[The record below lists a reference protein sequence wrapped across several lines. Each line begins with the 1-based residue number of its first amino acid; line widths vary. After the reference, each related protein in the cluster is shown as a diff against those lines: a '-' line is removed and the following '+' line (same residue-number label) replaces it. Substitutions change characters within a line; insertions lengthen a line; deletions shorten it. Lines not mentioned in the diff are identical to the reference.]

1 MSVGIRNVVRLGW
14 SPGAGTFRTRVT
26 TGVVMSWPEQMDP
39 ELRDYIEERQG
50 TALRT
55 YENDP
60 DLLIE
65 HVRQEDSFRTGGYG
79 ARQISE
85 LLQNAVDAIGAGGG
99 TGMVEFRLAD
109 GALYCA
115 NEGAGFT
122 KGGVR
127 AVTYAFLSTKRGDEI
142 GRFGLGFKSVLGI
155 TERPQIFS
163 RGVSFEFNAPDTAE
177 LFAGVPNEGGRL
189 PLLRIPTLADAARE
203 AAADRNLAEM
213 MSWATTIV
221 KLPLSREGDR
231 LRRELDEFD
240 VEALLFFKP
249 LERLRITVQESA
261 GAAPVSRDYAR
272 EGHPDDGELR
282 LTAPGRD
289 PVRWL
294 YAEREYRPTID
305 VASTLPATSL
315 RESMT
320 VSYAVRPEGRAGV
333 GRLWAW
339 FPLKDETTASGV
351 FNAPW
356 QVNDD
361 RTSLVPGSALNKAM
375 LGVAADLFLDVV
387 VRASTVGDFGAHLD
401 LFPARGREVRS
412 NADRFLSNEIPLR
425 AAQRPMIPDVSG
437 VLRIP
442 GFFQHVPDLQK
453 TPVPP
458 AAMRAWQE
466 DPPRET
472 MPHWQCFTTPA
483 RRLRLRTLLG
493 GTADERSARETNVAS
508 WLEELVARGS
518 REGVEVAISIAAALS
533 PVSADMGSAVGSA
546 PIVPLEGG
554 GWARVDAA
562 SSVLLPLDGAEVP
575 EGVRIVAPEYA
586 AFGTIADDLRSLG
599 FRIVSA
605 DETAGALAHGARSDW
620 TDQQWKRFWTV
631 LSAARP
637 EVAERAVRAARDRG
651 VGMKLPAQDGH
662 WRPARDILTDAG
674 FGRRLP
680 GRHVDS
686 QIVPSLMLVRAAGA
700 TEAPHRGF
708 PLADDR
714 LRSRYTS
721 AVEQMAKTY
730 LGRSGFQATR
740 VVVPDD
746 DGVGPLDVLD
756 EDLTDEERVYWTRSI
771 LRVMGSRETTLKVP
785 LSGARVAEI
794 PTSTFEWWAV
804 RNLGAVN
811 TSLGVRPV
819 TDAVSSRLSRF
830 GAHLPVAL
838 DVEVSA
844 SAGLTTDL
852 DRVPDMQLAAFLARE
867 GYDARGA
874 GQDAFVE
881 LLEHCAGRESLG
893 VPERVPAISKGSVV
907 LSPPDEIAV
916 TETPRDV
923 AALDEAGVA
932 YIPAG
937 PACGALIERWHLL
950 PASDALQQSLE
961 VIGAGE
967 VTPVLDLFPSLQSH
981 VSVKLGKQKLMTA
994 ESISRVL
1001 QSIHGVTKR
1010 PLMAARQDGVAVLDS
1025 SLDDVGSL
1033 ERLSQLLDLGLT
1045 KTDIA
1050 AVLRDDEEMRRGEL
1064 LQRAQLAK
1072 SDEDRL
1078 LLLVGAQVLR
1088 AELPRGLIT
1097 AVERSAGEQTDPQI
1111 AQLFLRVHGNDAV
1124 YVLRDRLKG
1133 RRIEVPRAWDGSP
1146 LAQAAV
1152 KRMGFDT
1159 KYAGERATRPP
1170 RVTQVQ
1176 GKITLNGLH
1185 DFQKDLAEQI
1195 RDLVLRPGSDGQARR
1210 GLLHL
1215 PTGAGKT
1222 RVTAEAVLNMMRDG
1236 ELASPVL
1243 WIAQS
1248 QELCEQAIQTFSE
1261 VWRWLGDERPVD
1273 LSRFWSGYEL
1283 DESNEELQVVFAIDD
1298 TLDSR
1303 LGESTYEWLTD
1314 ASLVIIDEAHT
1325 AGDSPTYT
1333 RILRNLGIDQR
1344 VAGGRT
1350 SRPLLGLTA
1359 TPFKGRNTEV
1369 NEQFARRF
1377 GNNPLSALDPDDP
1390 IAELRSRRVLS
1401 DVDHAVLHGL
1411 SYSMDEQGQRMREVS
1426 KAMLDRIGS
1435 DISRTQLVVSD
1446 IAGRPADWPIL
1457 VFTPSVASAHTT
1469 AALLQLEGIDADAVD
1484 GSMRKSERRRV
1495 IERFK
1500 SGESRVLV
1508 NCDLLTQGFDA
1519 PQVRALY
1526 IARPTFSPNRYI
1538 QMVGRGLR
1546 GPANGGTERCLIV
1559 NVADTFEQ
1567 FGEQLAYNEF
1577 DYLWSKK

>member
-1 MSVGIRNVVRLGW
+1 
-14 SPGAGTFRTRVT
+14 
-26 TGVVMSWPEQMDP
+26 MSWPEQMDP

-60 DLLIE
+60 DLLVE

-79 ARQISE
+79 TRQISE
-85 LLQNAVDAIGAGGG
+85 LLQNAVDAIGTGGG

-115 NEGAGFT
+115 NEGAPFARDGL
-122 KGGVR
+122 R

-142 GRFGLGFKSVLGI
+142 GRFGLGFKSILGI
-155 TERPQIFS
+155 TDHPQIFS
-163 RGVSFEFNAPDTAE
+163 RSVSFEFNAPDTAA
-177 LFAGVPNEGGRL
+177 LFAGIPNEGGRL
-189 PLLRIPTLADAARE
+189 PLLRIPTLADAG
-203 AAADRNLAEM
+203 AAAKADPNLAELM
-213 MSWATTIV
+213 AWATIIV
-221 KLPLSREGDR
+221 KLPLTREGER
-231 LRRELDEFD
+231 LYKELLEFD

-249 LERLRITVQESA
+249 LERLRITVQKSP
-261 GAAPVSRDYAR
+261 GGAPVSLDYAR
-272 EGHPDDGELR
+272 AGHPDDGEVHLI
-282 LTAPGRD
+282 APGQERE
-289 PVRWL
+289 RWL
-294 YAEREYRPTID
+294 YAEREYRPSID
-305 VASTLPATSL
+305 VASTLPATAL
-315 RESMT
+315 RETMT

-361 RTSLVPGSALNKAM
+361 RTSLVPGSALNRAM

-387 VRASTVGDFGAHLD
+387 ARASSSKDFGAHLD
-401 LFPARGREVRS
+401 LFPARGREARS
-412 NADRFLSNEIPLR
+412 NADKFLSNSIPYR
-425 AAQRPMIPDVSG
+425 AMQRPMVPDTTGELKV
-437 VLRIP
+437 P
-442 GFFQHVPDLQK
+442 GYFERVPDLQK
-453 TPVPP
+453 TPIPP

-466 DPPRET
+466 RPPRET
-472 MPHWQCFTTPA
+472 MPHWQCFSTPT

-493 GTADERSARETNVAS
+493 GTDDERSSREANVAA
-508 WLEELVARGS
+508 WLEELVSARD
-518 REGVEVAISIAAALS
+518 RDGVESAISIAAALAPLS
-533 PVSADMGSAVGSA
+533 PEMSAAVGSA
-546 PIVPLEGG
+546 PIVPLEDG
-554 GWARVDAA
+554 GWARVDASA
-562 SSVLLPLDGAEVP
+562 SVLLPLEGTEVP
-575 EGVRIVAPEYA
+575 EGVGVVASDLA
-586 AFGTIADDLRSLG
+586 RFGTIADDLRTLG
-599 FRIVSA
+599 FRVVSA
-605 DETAGALAHGARSDW
+605 DETAGALAHGAHSEWADE
-620 TDQQWKRFWTV
+620 QWKHFWTV

-637 EVAERAVRAARDRG
+637 DVAERAVRTVRERG
-651 VGMKLPAQDGH
+651 VELRLPAQNGS
-662 WRPARDILTDAG
+662 WRPAREIIADAG

-686 QIVPSLMLVRAAGA
+686 QIVPSLALVRAAGA
-700 TEAPHRGF
+700 TEAPHMGY
-708 PLADDR
+708 PLGLDG
-714 LRSRYTS
+714 LRRSYTS
-721 AVEQMAKTY
+721 AVEKMAAEY
-730 LGRSGFQATR
+730 LRRSGLHGVR
-740 VVVPDD
+740 VVVPDG
-746 DGVGPLDVLD
+746 DGVGPLDILD
-756 EDLTDEERVYWTRSI
+756 EDLTDEERISWTRSV
-771 LRVMGSRETTLKVP
+771 LRAMGPRETVLKVP
-785 LSGARVAEI
+785 VSAGRVAEI
-794 PTSTFEWWAV
+794 PTSTFEWWAI

-811 TSLGVRPV
+811 TSLGVRRV
-819 TDAVSSRLSRF
+819 TDAVSSRLNRF
-830 GAHLPVAL
+830 SAYLPVVL
-838 DVEVSA
+838 DAEVSVNI
-844 SAGLTTDL
+844 GLATEL
-852 DRVPDMQLAAFLARE
+852 ERVADTHLVSFLGRE
-867 GYDARGA
+867 GYDVRAA
-874 GQDAFVE
+874 GEDAFVE
-881 LLEHCAGRESLG
+881 LLVHCARRESLG
-893 VPERVPAISKGSVV
+893 VPERIPAISKGSVV
-907 LSPPDEIAV
+907 LSPPDEVAV
-916 TETPRDV
+916 TETPQD
-923 AALDEAGVA
+923 AGALDEAGVS

-937 PACGALIERWHLL
+937 SAAGQLVEGWHLL
-950 PASDALQQSLE
+950 AASDALQQSLE
-961 VIGAGE
+961 VLGAGE
-967 VTPVLDLFPSLQSH
+967 ATPVLDLFPSLQSRAT
-981 VSVKLGKQKLMTA
+981 VKLAKLRITTA

-1001 QSIHGVTKR
+1001 QSVHGVTKR
-1010 PLMAARQDGVAVLDS
+1010 PLMAAKKDGLVVMDS
-1025 SLDDVGSL
+1025 SLDDVGTL
-1033 ERLSQLLDLGLT
+1033 EWLSRVLDLGLT
-1045 KTDIA
+1045 TSDIA
-1050 AVLRDDEEMRRGEL
+1050 GVLRDDEALRRSEL
-1064 LQRAQLAK
+1064 LQRAQLAHT
-1072 SDEDRL
+1072 DEERL
-1078 LLLVGAQVLR
+1078 LLLVGPGVLR

-1097 AVERSAGEQTDPQI
+1097 AVENSAGAQTDLDI
-1111 AQLFLRVHGNDAV
+1111 ATLFLRVHGNDAL
-1124 YVLRDRLKG
+1124 YLLRDRFKAQH
-1133 RRIEVPRAWDGSP
+1133 IEVPRAWDGSP
-1146 LAQAAV
+1146 QAQAAV

-1159 KYAGERATRPP
+1159 KYAGERAMRPP

-1185 DFQKDLAEQI
+1185 DFQEDLAEQI
-1195 RDLVLRPGSDGQARR
+1195 RDLVLRQGSDGQARR

-1222 RVTAEAVLNMMRDG
+1222 RVTAEAVLKMMRDG

-1243 WIAQS
+1243 WVAQS
-1248 QELCEQAIQTFSE
+1248 QELCEQAIQTFGE

-1303 LGESTYEWLTD
+1303 LGENTYAWLAE
-1314 ASLVIIDEAHT
+1314 ASLVIVDEAHT

-1350 SRPLLGLTA
+1350 ARPLLGLTA
-1359 TPFKGRNTEV
+1359 TPFKGRNPDV

-1377 GNNPLSALDPDDP
+1377 GNNPLTALDPDDP
-1390 IAELRSRRVLS
+1390 IAELRDRRVLS
-1401 DVDHAVLHGL
+1401 QVDHEVLNGL
-1411 SYSMDEQGQRMREVS
+1411 AYSMDEQGQRMREVS

-1446 IAGRPADWPIL
+1446 IAGRPSDWQIL

-1469 AALLQLEGIDADAVD
+1469 AALLQLEDIEADAVD

-1495 IERFK
+1495 VERFK

-1567 FGEQLAYNEF
+1567 FGEELAYNEF